1 MQHAEAGKIAEFRT
15 SPLLTRAGFSHAFFT
30 RRGGVS
36 NGAYASLSFS
46 VAAGDSEENV
56 ASNLERAA
64 DALGVD
70 VARVYYLSQVH
81 GSAALRIDGTED
93 RTEILFREGDAL
105 VSNNPRAAVGV
116 RIADCLPILVG
127 DRNSGAALAIHAG
140 WRGLVRRVVFEGV
153 EALRREA
160 GQDCDLVAAIGPH
173 ITGRA
178 FEVGDD
184 VADELAGVTR
194 AEGVVER
201 APGAKPRVHLV
212 RIARAQLEEAGLSA
226 DAIDVVEGCTYSEPE
241 AFFSFRRD
249 GKQSGRH
256 LAAIVPK
263 AR

>member
-1 MQHAEAGKIAEFRT
+1 
-15 SPLLTRAGFSHAFFT
+15 LTRAGFSHAFFT

-46 VAAGDSEENV
+46 VAAGDSEQNV
-56 ASNLERAA
+56 AANLERAA

-70 VARVYYLSQVH
+70 ASRVYYLSQVH
-81 GSAALRIDGTED
+81 GATAVRIDGTED

-105 VSNNPRAAVGV
+105 VSHNPRAAVGV

-127 DRNSGAALAIHAG
+127 DRKSGAALAIHAG
-140 WRGLVRRVVFEGV
+140 WRGLVRRVVFDGV
-153 EALRREA
+153 EALRHESGDA
-160 GQDCDLVAAIGPH
+160 CDLVAAIGPH

-184 VADELAGVTR
+184 VANELER
-194 AEGVVER
+194 ASCAEDIVER

-212 RIARAQLEEAGLSA
+212 RIARAQLEEAGVPA
-226 DAIDVVEGCTYSEPE
+226 RAIDVVEGCTYSEPD

-263 AR
+263 ES

>member
-1 MQHAEAGKIAEFRT
+1 MQRAEAGKIAEFLT

-36 NGAYASLSFS
+36 SGAYSSLSFS
-46 VAAGDSEENV
+46 VAAGDSEHNV
-56 ASNLERAA
+56 TANLERAA
-64 DALGVD
+64 NALGVD
-70 VARVYYLSQVH
+70 VGRVYYLSQVH
-81 GSAALRIDGTED
+81 GSTALRIDGTED
-93 RTEILFREGDAL
+93 RMEILFREGDAL
-105 VSNNPRAAVGV
+105 VSCNPRAAVGV

-127 DRNSGAALAIHAG
+127 DGKSGAALAIHAG

-160 GQDCDLVAAIGPH
+160 GGEGDLVAAIGPH

-184 VADELAGVTR
+184 VADELGR
-194 AEGVVER
+194 ASQAEDIVER
-201 APGAKPRVHLV
+201 APGAKPRVHLA
-212 RIARAQLEEAGLSA
+212 RIARAQLEEAGVPPRS
-226 DAIDVVEGCTYSEPE
+226 IDVVEGCTYSDPD

-256 LAAIVPK
+256 LAAIVPRK
-263 AR
+263 R

>member
-1 MQHAEAGKIAEFRT
+1 MQHAEAGKIAEFKT
-15 SPLLTRAGFSHAFFT
+15 SRLLTTAGFSHAFFT

-56 ASNLERAA
+56 AANLGRAA

-70 VARVYYLSQVH
+70 AARVYYLSQVH

-93 RTEILFREGDAL
+93 RRDVLFREGDAI
-105 VSNNPRAAVGV
+105 VSRNPCAAVGV
-116 RIADCLPILVG
+116 RVADCLPILVG
-127 DRNSGAALAIHAG
+127 DRRSGAALAIHAG

-160 GQDCDLVAAIGPH
+160 GVECDLVAAIGPH

-184 VADELAGVTR
+184 VADELTR
-194 AEGVVER
+194 ASQARDVVER
-201 APGAKPRVHLV
+201 ATGAKPRVHLV
-212 RIARAQLEEAGLSA
+212 RIARAQLEEASVPA
-226 DAIDVVEGCTYSEPE
+226 RAIDVVEGCTFSEPGS
-241 AFFSFRRD
+241 FFSFRRD
-249 GKQSGRH
+249 GKWSGRH
-256 LAAIVPK
+256 LAAIVP
-263 AR
+263 RS

>member
-1 MQHAEAGKIAEFRT
+1 MQHAEPGKIAEFRT

-36 NGAYASLSFS
+36 SGAYASLSFS

-56 ASNLERAA
+56 AANLERAA

-70 VARVYYLSQVH
+70 VARLYYLSQVH
-81 GSAALRIDGTED
+81 GSTVLRVDGTED

-105 VSNNPRAAVGV
+105 VSHNPSVAVGV
-116 RIADCLPILVG
+116 RVADCLPILVG
-127 DRNSGAALAIHAG
+127 DRKSGAALAIHAG

-160 GQDCDLVAAIGPH
+160 GKQCDLVAAIGPH

-184 VADELAGVTR
+184 VADELSRVSSAKD
-194 AEGVVER
+194 VVECT
-201 APGAKPRVHLV
+201 PGAKPRVHLV
-212 RIARAQLEEAGLSA
+212 RIARAQLEEAGVPAQSL
-226 DAIDVVEGCTYSEPE
+226 DVVEGCTYSDPDT
-241 AFFSFRRD
+241 FFSFRRD

-256 LAAIVPK
+256 LAAIVP
-263 AR
+263 RRS